1 MIKSL
6 RIVAILTALFAFAPS
21 AQAVDIPFL
30 TWENGKQ
37 QAIVLGG
44 PSSSTDWTMTL
55 VGENTKPL
63 VFKASTKNSEG
74 FYVFSIDLPTDLA
87 PGAYRIETT
96 STDGQV
102 SVVAGVQIKEREIYT
117 ITEIP
122 TDLRLL
128 AILFA
133 IITALY
139 TVVRSRKYSR
149 LVFARDTKTEGAHLF
164 YRFRDTRLASFG
176 DSFLRYLA
184 LRDGEPLHKISKH
197 LWSMLPW
204 LSFPLGVYTAL
215 AIQFDAAIPNGPIYL
230 FFICAIIGALDAT
243 SGISLAFGLG
253 LTHVA
258 LGNVTSLR
266 TLLIAAT
273 FSLAWYLPALIGSM
287 VHLTVPRD
295 LGSHSDETNPSGGAV
310 SAVSAVA
317 AGVFGA
323 LAVVIS
329 VILTDSLVIN
339 RVSDSLLRWP
349 LALTVGAVIAI
360 KYIAENALVNSRS
373 ESEIKQERL
382 YLARVVSPGMAMT
395 LSAAL
400 FAIIFIWTQSYFAAF
415 IGAIVIATPYFL
427 LFLVF
432 PRLAVPRLESAK
444 RSLLLEAILIGAF
457 TFGIYALIQLLP
469 TTVIAKSQAFILLGL
484 IPGLLHG
491 IYSVFVASTEHVAGK
506 TKEEAIA

>member
-1 MIKSL
+1 MS
-6 RIVAILTALFAFAPS
+6 
-21 AQAVDIPFL
+21 
-30 TWENGKQ
+30 
-37 QAIVLGG
+37 
-44 PSSSTDWTMTL
+44 L

-96 STDGQV
+96 GTDGKN

-149 LVFARDTKTEGAHLF
+149 LVFARDINTAGGHLF

-197 LWSMLPW
+197 LWSALPW

-243 SGISLAFGLG
+243 SGIAIAFGLG

-266 TLLIAAT
+266 TLLVAAT

-295 LGSHSDETNPSGGAV
+295 FGSHSDETNPSSG
-310 SAVSAVA
+310 AVSAVA

-349 LALTVGAVIAI
+349 LALTVGAVIAA
-360 KYIAENALVNSRS
+360 KYIAESALVNSRS
-373 ESEIKQERL
+373 ESEIKEERL
-382 YLARVVSPGMAMT
+382 HLARVVSPGMAMT
-395 LSAAL
+395 LSVAL
-400 FAIIFIWTQSYFAAF
+400 FAIIFIWTQSYFAAL

-432 PRLAVPRLESAK
+432 PRLAVARLESIK
-444 RSLLLEAILIGAF
+444 RSLIIEAILIGTF
-457 TFGIYALIQLLP
+457 SFGIYALIQLLP

-491 IYSVFVASTEHVAGK
+491 IYSVFIASTEHVAGK
-506 TKEEAIA
+506 AKEEAIA

>member
-1 MIKSL
+1 MNKVL
-6 RIVAILTALFAFAPS
+6 RFFGVLIALFIAAPS
-21 AQAVDIPFL
+21 AQAADIPFL

-44 PSSSTDWTMTL
+44 PSSSSEWKMAL

-63 VFKASTKNSEG
+63 VFKTSTRNSQG

-96 STDGQV
+96 GTDGKV
-102 SVVAGVQIKEREIYT
+102 SVVAGVQVKQREIYT

-128 AILFA
+128 TILFA

-139 TVVRSRKYSR
+139 TVVRGRKYAQIGF
-149 LVFARDTKTEGAHLF
+149 LRDQKLNANNAL
-164 YRFRDTRLASFG
+164 YRFRDSRLASHG
-176 DSFLRYLA
+176 DSFIRYLA
-184 LRDGEPLHKISKH
+184 LRDGEPLHKISGL
-197 LWSMLPW
+197 LWALLPW
-204 LSFPLGVYTAL
+204 ISFPLGVYTAI

-273 FSLAWYLPALIGSM
+273 FTMAWYLPALISSM
-287 VHLTVPRD
+287 VHLTVPKD
-295 LGSHSDETNPSGGAV
+295 FGAKTSDHNSVAKIVASIGAGLLGSC
-310 SAVSAVA
+310 
-317 AGVFGA
+317 
-323 LAVVIS
+323 AVVVS

-339 RVSDSLLRWP
+339 RESDSLLRWP
-349 LALTVGAVIAI
+349 LAATVGFVVTVKFIVEGVLNNSRTP
-360 KYIAENALVNSRS
+360 ENAKS
-373 ESEIKQERL
+373 ESL
-382 YLARVVSPGMAMT
+382 YLARVVSPGMALT
-395 LSAAL
+395 LLAGI
-400 FAIIFIWTQSYFAAF
+400 FAIIFIWTQSYLAATVASL
-415 IGAIVIATPYFL
+415 IIVTPYFL

-432 PRLAVPRLESAK
+432 PRIAISRLHDGK
-444 RSLLLEAILIGAF
+444 RNMLTEASLIGAL

-484 IPGLLHG
+484 LPGLLHG
-491 IYSVFVASTEHVAGK
+491 IYSVVVASSEHVARK
-506 TKEEAIA
+506 AEEALA

>member
-6 RIVAILTALFAFAPS
+6 RILTVLAALFIAAPS
-21 AQAVDIPFL
+21 ASAADIPFL

-44 PSSSTDWTMTL
+44 PSSSTEWKMAL

-74 FYVFSIDLPTDLA
+74 FYVFSIDLPTDLT

-96 STDGQV
+96 GTDGKV
-102 SVVAGVQIKEREIYT
+102 SVVAGVQVKQREIYT

-149 LVFARDTKTEGAHLF
+149 LIFSRDVKSEGTHFL
-164 YRFRDTRLASFG
+164 YRFRDLRLASFG

-184 LRDGEPLHKISKH
+184 LRDGEPLHKLNKH
-197 LWSMLPW
+197 LWSALPW
-204 LSFPLGVYTAL
+204 LSFPLGVYTAV
-215 AIQFDAAIPNGPIYL
+215 AIQFDAAIPNGPLYL
-230 FFICAIIGALDAT
+230 LFICAIIGALDAT

-273 FSLAWYLPALIGSM
+273 FTLAWYLPALIGSM

-295 LGSHSDETNPSGGAV
+295 FGSDADSARPAGGAI
-310 SAVSAVA
+310 SAIA
-317 AGVFGA
+317 AGVFGS

-339 RVSDSLLRWP
+339 RVADSLLRWP
-349 LALTVGAVIAI
+349 LALTVGVVIAL
-360 KYIAENALVNSRS
+360 KYIVEGALVNSRE
-373 ESEIKQERL
+373 ESALKEERL
-382 YLARVVSPGMAMT
+382 YLARVVSPGMALT
-395 LSAAL
+395 LSASL

-415 IGAIVIATPYFL
+415 VGTLVIATPYFL

-432 PRLAVPRLESAK
+432 PRLAMARLESAK
-444 RSLLLEAILIGAF
+444 RSLIIEAIVIGAL

-484 IPGLLHG
+484 VPGLLHG
-491 IYSVFVASTEHVAGK
+491 VYSVFVASSEHVAGK
-506 TKEEAIA
+506 RKEEAIA

>member
-21 AQAVDIPFL
+21 AQAADIPFL

-44 PSSSTDWTMTL
+44 PSSSTEWTMAL

-63 VFKASTKNSEG
+63 VFKASTRNSQG

-96 STDGQV
+96 GTDGKV
-102 SVVAGVQIKEREIYT
+102 SVVAGVQVKQREIYT

-149 LVFARDTKTEGAHLF
+149 LVFARDVKADGAHLL

-273 FSLAWYLPALIGSM
+273 FSLAWYLPGLIGSM

-295 LGSHSDETNPSGGAV
+295 FGSDADEKNPSGGV
-310 SAVSAVA
+310 ISAIA
-317 AGVFGA
+317 AGVFGS

-349 LALTVGAVIAI
+349 LALTVGAVIVI
-360 KYIAENALVNSRS
+360 KYIAEGALVKSRS
-373 ESEIKQERL
+373 DSETKEERL

-395 LSAAL
+395 LLAAL

-415 IGAIVIATPYFL
+415 IGAVVIATPYFL
-427 LFLVF
+427 LFLIF
-432 PRLAVPRLESAK
+432 PRLALARLESAK

-484 IPGLLHG
+484 IPGFLHG
-491 IYSVFVASTEHVAGK
+491 IYSVFVASSEHVADK
-506 TKEEAIA
+506 AKEEAIA

>member
-1 MIKSL
+1 MIKAM
-6 RIVAILTALFAFAPS
+6 RILTIFTALFIAAPAAS
-21 AQAVDIPFL
+21 AADIPFL

-44 PSSSTDWTMTL
+44 PSSSTEWTMAL

-96 STDGQV
+96 GTDGKV
-102 SVVAGVQIKEREIYT
+102 SVVAGVQVKQREIYT

-133 IITALY
+133 IITALF

-149 LVFARDTKTEGAHLF
+149 LVFARDTKSEGAHVL
-164 YRFRDTRLASFG
+164 YRFRDSRLASFG

-184 LRDGEPLHKISKH
+184 LRDGEPLHKLNKH
-197 LWSMLPW
+197 LWSALPW
-204 LSFPLGVYTAL
+204 LSFPLGVYTAF

-230 FFICAIIGALDAT
+230 FFICAIIGALDAS

-266 TLLIAAT
+266 ALLIAAT
-273 FSLAWYLPALIGSM
+273 FTLAWYLPALIGSM

-295 LGSHSDETNPSGGAV
+295 LSTDPDSSGPSG
-310 SAVSAVA
+310 SAVSAIA

-339 RVSDSLLRWP
+339 RVADSVLRWP
-349 LALTVGAVIAI
+349 LAITVGAVIAL
-360 KYIAENALVNSRS
+360 KYMAEGALVNSRE
-373 ESEIKQERL
+373 ESALKEERL

-395 LSAAL
+395 ISASL
-400 FAIIFIWTQSYFAAF
+400 FAIIYIWTQSFIAAF
-415 IGAIVIATPYFL
+415 IGAVVIATPYFL

-432 PRLAVPRLESAK
+432 PRLAVARLESSK
-444 RSLLLEAILIGAF
+444 RSLIIEAILIGAF
-457 TFGIYALIQLLP
+457 TFGLYALIQLLP

-484 IPGLLHG
+484 TPGLLHG
-491 IYSVFVASTEHVAGK
+491 VYSVFVASSEHVAGK
-506 TKEEAIA
+506 AKEEAIA

>member
-6 RIVAILTALFAFAPS
+6 RIIAILTALFFATPT
-21 AQAVDIPFL
+21 AQAADIPFL

-44 PSSSTDWTMTL
+44 PSSSTDWTMSL

-96 STDGQV
+96 GTDGKN

-149 LVFARDTKTEGAHLF
+149 LVFARDINTAGGHLF

-197 LWSMLPW
+197 LWSALPW

-243 SGISLAFGLG
+243 SGIAIAFGLG

-266 TLLIAAT
+266 TLLVAAT

-295 LGSHSDETNPSGGAV
+295 FGSHSDETNPSSG
-310 SAVSAVA
+310 AVSAVA

-349 LALTVGAVIAI
+349 LALTVGAVIAA
-360 KYIAENALVNSRS
+360 KYIAESALVNSRS
-373 ESEIKQERL
+373 ESEIKEERL

-400 FAIIFIWTQSYFAAF
+400 FAIIFIWTQSYFAAL

-432 PRLAVPRLESAK
+432 PRLAVARLESIK
-444 RSLLLEAILIGAF
+444 RSLIIEAILIGAF
-457 TFGIYALIQLLP
+457 TFGIYVLIQLLP

-491 IYSVFVASTEHVAGK
+491 IYSVFIASTEHVAGK
-506 TKEEAIA
+506 AKEEAIA

>member
-1 MIKSL
+1 MIKSI

-44 PSSSTDWTMTL
+44 PSSSKDWTMAL

-63 VFKASTKNSEG
+63 VFKTSTKNSEG

-96 STDGQV
+96 GTDGKV

-295 LGSHSDETNPSGGAV
+295 FGSHSAETNPFSG
-310 SAVSAVA
+310 AVSAVA

-349 LALTVGAVIAI
+349 LAFTVGAVIAI
-360 KYIAENALVNSRS
+360 KYIAESALVKSRS

-432 PRLAVPRLESAK
+432 PRLAVARLESAK

-491 IYSVFVASTEHVAGK
+491 IYSVFIASTEHVAGK
-506 TKEEAIA
+506 AKEEAIA

>member
-1 MIKSL
+1 MIKVV
-6 RIVAILTALFAFAPS
+6 RIFAILFAFFIPAPS
-21 AQAVDIPFL
+21 AQAADIPFL

-44 PSSSTDWTMTL
+44 PSSSTDWTMSL

-63 VFKASTKNSEG
+63 VFKASAKNSQG
-74 FYVFSIDLPTDLA
+74 FYVFSIDLPTDLT
-87 PGAYRIETT
+87 PGAYRIETRG
-96 STDGQV
+96 TDGKV
-102 SVVAGVQIKEREIYT
+102 SVVAGVQVKQREIYT

-139 TVVRSRKYSR
+139 TVVRSRKYAHLS
-149 LVFARDTKTEGAHLF
+149 FARDLKMEGAHLL

-184 LRDGEPLHKISKH
+184 LRDGEPLHKVNKH
-197 LWSMLPW
+197 LWSALPW
-204 LSFPLGVYTAL
+204 LSFPLGVYTAV

-243 SGISLAFGLG
+243 SGIALAFGLG

-266 TLLIAAT
+266 TLLIAGT
-273 FSLAWYLPALIGSM
+273 FTLAWYLPALIGSM

-295 LGSHSDETNPSGGAV
+295 FGASGSEKNSASNFISSIGA
-310 SAVSAVA
+310 
-317 AGVFGA
+317 GIFGA

-349 LALTVGAVIAI
+349 LALTVGAVIAL
-360 KYIAENALVNSRS
+360 KYIVEGALHKSRS
-373 ESEIKQERL
+373 EEDIKDERL
-382 YLARVVSPGMAMT
+382 YLARVVSPGMALT
-395 LSAAL
+395 VSGSL

-415 IGAIVIATPYFL
+415 VGAVVTSTPYFL

-432 PRLAVPRLESAK
+432 PRLAVARLENSK
-444 RSLLLEAILIGAF
+444 RSMMLEAILIGAL
-457 TFGIYALIQLLP
+457 TYGVYLLIQLMP
-469 TTVIAKSQAFILLGL
+469 ATVIAKSQAFILLGL
-484 IPGLLHG
+484 VPGLLHG
-491 IYSVFVASTEHVAGK
+491 VFSVFVASSEHVARKAELQEG
-506 TKEEAIA
+506 ALA

>member
-1 MIKSL
+1 MIKSI
-6 RIVAILTALFAFAPS
+6 RIIAILTALFAFTPS

-44 PSSSTDWTMTL
+44 PSSSKDWTMAL
-55 VGENTKPL
+55 VGENTRPL

-96 STDGQV
+96 GTDGKV

-149 LVFARDTKTEGAHLF
+149 LVFARDAKAEDAHLF

-184 LRDGEPLHKISKH
+184 LRDGEPLHKINKH

-273 FSLAWYLPALIGSM
+273 FTLAWYLPALIGSM

-295 LGSHSDETNPSGGAV
+295 FGSHSDETNPPSA
-310 SAVSAVA
+310 AVSAVA

-349 LALTVGAVIAI
+349 LALTVGAVIAV
-360 KYIAENALVNSRS
+360 KYFAESVLLNSRS
-373 ESEIKQERL
+373 ESEIKEERL

-415 IGAIVIATPYFL
+415 IGAIVITTPYFL

-432 PRLAVPRLESAK
+432 PRLAVARLESAK
-444 RSLLLEAILIGAF
+444 RSLLLEAILIGAL

-484 IPGLLHG
+484 VPGLLHG

-506 TKEEAIA
+506 VKEEAIA

>member
-1 MIKSL
+1 MIKVM
-6 RIVAILTALFAFAPS
+6 RIFSILLALFIATPA
-21 AQAVDIPFL
+21 ATAADIPFL

-44 PSSSTDWTMTL
+44 PSSSTEWTMAL

-96 STDGQV
+96 GTDGKD
-102 SVVAGVQIKEREIYT
+102 SVVAGVQVKQREIYT

-133 IITALY
+133 VITALY

-149 LVFARDTKTEGAHLF
+149 LVFARDAKSEGAHIL

-197 LWSMLPW
+197 LWSVLPW
-204 LSFPLGVYTAL
+204 LSFPLGVYTAF

-230 FFICAIIGALDAT
+230 FFICAIIGAIDSS

-273 FSLAWYLPALIGSM
+273 FTLAWYLPALIASM

-295 LGSHSDETNPSGGAV
+295 LASEGDSSKPSVGLISAITSGFLGS
-310 SAVSAVA
+310 
-317 AGVFGA
+317 
-323 LAVVIS
+323 LAVVVS

-339 RVSDSLLRWP
+339 RESDSLLRWP
-349 LALTVGAVIAI
+349 LAVTVGVVIAA
-360 KYIAENALVNSRS
+360 KYRVEGALVKSRE
-373 ESEIKQERL
+373 ESALKEERL
-382 YLARVVSPGMAMT
+382 YLARVVSPGMALT
-395 LSAAL
+395 LSASL

-415 IGAIVIATPYFL
+415 IGTAVIATPYFL

-432 PRLAVPRLESAK
+432 PRLAITRLENSK
-444 RSLLLEAILIGAF
+444 RSLLIEAIVIGAF
-457 TFGIYALIQLLP
+457 TFGVYALIQLLP

-491 IYSVFVASTEHVAGK
+491 IYSVFVASSEHVAGK
-506 TKEEAIA
+506 AKEEVNA

>member
-6 RIVAILTALFAFAPS
+6 RILTILTALFIAAPS
-21 AQAVDIPFL
+21 AQAADIPFL

-44 PSSSTDWTMTL
+44 PSSSTEWTMAL

-63 VFKASTKNSEG
+63 TFRASTKNSEG
-74 FYVFSIDLPTDLA
+74 FYVFSVDLPTDLA

-96 STDGQV
+96 GTDGKI
-102 SVVAGVQIKEREIYT
+102 SVVAGVQIKQREIYT

-149 LVFARDTKTEGAHLF
+149 LAFARDVKAAGAHLL
-164 YRFRDTRLASFG
+164 YRFRDDRLASFG

-184 LRDGEPLHKISKH
+184 LRDGEPLHKMSKH
-197 LWSMLPW
+197 LWSILPW
-204 LSFPLGVYTAL
+204 LSFPLGVYTAF

-287 VHLTVPRD
+287 VHLTIARD
-295 LGSHSDETNPSGGAV
+295 FGSHADEKRASSGV
-310 SAVSAVA
+310 ISAIA
-317 AGVFGA
+317 AGLFGA
-323 LAVVIS
+323 LAVVVS

-349 LALTVGAVIAI
+349 LALTVGVVIAI
-360 KYIAENALVNSRS
+360 KYLAEGALVKSRS
-373 ESEIKQERL
+373 EAEIKEERL
-382 YLARVVSPGMAMT
+382 FLARVVSPGMAMT
-395 LSAAL
+395 LSTAL
-400 FAIIFIWTQSYFAAF
+400 FAIIFIWTQSYLAAF
-415 IGAIVIATPYFL
+415 IGAVVIATPYFL

-432 PRLAVPRLESAK
+432 PRLAVSRLASIK
-444 RSLLLEAILIGAF
+444 RSLLVEAILIGAV
-457 TFGIYALIQLLP
+457 TYGIYALIQLLP
-469 TTVIAKSQAFILLGL
+469 TTVIAKSQAFILVGL
-484 IPGLLHG
+484 LPGFLHG
-491 IYSVFVASTEHVAGK
+491 IYSVFVASSEHVASK
-506 TKEEAIA
+506 AKEEANA

>member
-6 RIVAILTALFAFAPS
+6 RILTILTALFIAAPS
-21 AQAVDIPFL
+21 AQAADIPFL

-44 PSSSTDWTMTL
+44 PSSSTEWTLSL

-63 VFKASTKNSEG
+63 VFKASTRNSQG
-74 FYVFSIDLPTDLA
+74 FYVFSIDLPTDLT

-96 STDGQV
+96 GTDGKV
-102 SVVAGVQIKEREIYT
+102 SVVAGVQVKEREIYT

-139 TVVRSRKYSR
+139 TVVRSRKYSQ
-149 LVFARDTKTEGAHLF
+149 LVFARDSKSEGAHIL
-164 YRFRDTRLASFG
+164 YRFRDSRLASFG
-176 DSFLRYLA
+176 DSFIRYLA
-184 LRDGEPLHKISKH
+184 LRDGEPLHKLNKH
-197 LWSMLPW
+197 LWSALPW
-204 LSFPLGVYTAL
+204 LSFPLGVYTAI
-215 AIQFDAAIPNGPIYL
+215 AIQFDAAIPNGPLYL
-230 FFICAIIGALDAT
+230 LFICAIIGALDAT
-243 SGISLAFGLG
+243 SGIALAFGLG

-266 TLLIAAT
+266 TLLIAVT
-273 FSLAWYLPALIGSM
+273 FSLAWYFPALIGSM

-295 LGSHSDETNPSGGAV
+295 FGSLSQEKSTSSGVV
-310 SAVSAVA
+310 SSLA
-317 AGVFGA
+317 AGLFGG

-339 RVSDSLLRWP
+339 RVADSLLRWP
-349 LALTVGAVIAI
+349 LALTVGAVIAL
-360 KYIAENALVNSRS
+360 KYIAEGALVKARS
-373 ESEIKQERL
+373 ETELKEERL

-395 LSAAL
+395 LSASL
-400 FAIIFIWTQSYFAAF
+400 FAIIFIWTQSYISAL
-415 IGAIVIATPYFL
+415 IGAVVIATPYFL

-432 PRLAVPRLESAK
+432 PRLALARLESSK
-444 RSLLLEAILIGAF
+444 RSLIVEALLIGAF
-457 TFGIYALIQLLP
+457 TFGIYTLIQLLP

-484 IPGLLHG
+484 VPGLLHG
-491 IYSVFVASTEHVAGK
+491 VYSVFVASSEHAAGK
-506 TKEEAIA
+506 AKEEAIA

>member
-1 MIKSL
+1 MIKAM
-6 RIVAILTALFAFAPS
+6 RILTIFTALFIAAPAAS
-21 AQAVDIPFL
+21 AADIPFL

-44 PSSSTDWTMTL
+44 PSSSTEWTMAL

-96 STDGQV
+96 GTDGKV
-102 SVVAGVQIKEREIYT
+102 SVVAGVQVKQREIYT

-133 IITALY
+133 IITALF

-149 LVFARDTKTEGAHLF
+149 LVFARDTKSEGAHVL
-164 YRFRDTRLASFG
+164 YRFRDSRLASFG

-184 LRDGEPLHKISKH
+184 LRDGEPLHKLNKH
-197 LWSMLPW
+197 LWSALPW
-204 LSFPLGVYTAL
+204 LSFPLGVYTAF

-230 FFICAIIGALDAT
+230 FFICAIIGALDAS

-266 TLLIAAT
+266 ALLIAAT
-273 FSLAWYLPALIGSM
+273 FTLAWYLPALIGSM

-295 LGSHSDETNPSGGAV
+295 LSTDPDSSRPSG
-310 SAVSAVA
+310 SAVSAIA

-339 RVSDSLLRWP
+339 RVADSVLRWP
-349 LALTVGAVIAI
+349 LAITVGAVIAL
-360 KYIAENALVNSRS
+360 KYMAEGALVNSRE
-373 ESEIKQERL
+373 ESALKEERL

-395 LSAAL
+395 ISASL
-400 FAIIFIWTQSYFAAF
+400 FAIIYIWTQSFIAAF
-415 IGAIVIATPYFL
+415 IGAVVIATPYFL

-432 PRLAVPRLESAK
+432 PRLAVARLESSK
-444 RSLLLEAILIGAF
+444 RSLIIEAILIGAF
-457 TFGIYALIQLLP
+457 TFGLYALIQLLP

-484 IPGLLHG
+484 TPGLLHG
-491 IYSVFVASTEHVAGK
+491 VYSVFVASSEHVAGK
-506 TKEEAIA
+506 AKEEAIA

>member
-1 MIKSL
+1 MNKAL
-6 RIVAILTALFAFAPS
+6 RIVGILLAIFIATPT
-21 AQAVDIPFL
+21 AQAADIPFL

-44 PSSSTDWTMTL
+44 PSSSTEWKMAL

-63 VFKASTKNSEG
+63 VFNVSSRNSQG
-74 FYVFSIDLPTDLA
+74 FYVFSIDLPIDLT

-96 STDGQV
+96 GTDGKV
-102 SVVAGVQIKEREIYT
+102 SVVAGVQVKQREIYT

-133 IITALY
+133 ILTALY
-139 TVVRSRKYSR
+139 TAVRSRKYSE
-149 LVFARDTKTEGAHLF
+149 LGFLRDMKSEGANVL
-164 YRFRDTRLASFG
+164 YRFRHSRLASHG
-176 DSFLRYLA
+176 DSFMRYLA
-184 LRDGEPLHKISKH
+184 LRDGEPLHKVSGL
-197 LWSMLPW
+197 LWSLLPW

-230 FFICAIIGALDAT
+230 FFICAVIGALDST

-273 FSLAWYLPALIGSM
+273 FTMAWYLPALVGSM
-287 VHLTVPRD
+287 VQLTVAKDFGGKSDAESPATKILTSIGAGL
-295 LGSHSDETNPSGGAV
+295 LGS
-310 SAVSAVA
+310 
-317 AGVFGA
+317 
-323 LAVVIS
+323 LAVVVS

-339 RVSDSLLRWP
+339 RQSDPLLRWP
-349 LALTVGAVIAI
+349 LAAAVGAVITLKFIVEGALS
-360 KYIAENALVNSRS
+360 KSRTTENAQS
-373 ESEIKQERL
+373 EKL

-395 LSAAL
+395 LL
-400 FAIIFIWTQSYFAAF
+400 GGIFAVVFIWTQSYFASAV
-415 IGAIVIATPYFL
+415 AALVIATPYFL

-432 PRLAVPRLESAK
+432 PRIAMARLANGK
-444 RSLLLEAILIGAF
+444 RNMLIEATLVGAL
-457 TFGIYALIQLLP
+457 TFAAYAAIQLVP
-469 TTVIAKSQAFILLGL
+469 TTVIAKSQAFILMGL

-491 IYSVFVASTEHVAGK
+491 VYSVFVASSEHVARK
-506 TKEEAIA
+506 AEEALT

>member
-1 MIKSL
+1 MIKAM
-6 RIVAILTALFAFAPS
+6 RILTIFTALFIAAPAAS
-21 AQAVDIPFL
+21 AADIPFL

-44 PSSSTDWTMTL
+44 PSSSTEWTMAM

-96 STDGQV
+96 GTDGKV
-102 SVVAGVQIKEREIYT
+102 SVVAGVQVKQREIYT

-133 IITALY
+133 IITALF

-149 LVFARDTKTEGAHLF
+149 LVFARDTKSEGAHVL
-164 YRFRDTRLASFG
+164 YRFRDSRLASFG

-184 LRDGEPLHKISKH
+184 LRDGEPLHKLNKH
-197 LWSMLPW
+197 LWSALPW
-204 LSFPLGVYTAL
+204 LSFPLGVYTAF

-230 FFICAIIGALDAT
+230 FFICAIIGALDAS

-266 TLLIAAT
+266 ALLIAAT
-273 FSLAWYLPALIGSM
+273 FTLAWYLPALIGSM

-295 LGSHSDETNPSGGAV
+295 LSTDPDSSRPSG
-310 SAVSAVA
+310 SAVSAIA

-339 RVSDSLLRWP
+339 RVADSVLRWP
-349 LALTVGAVIAI
+349 LAITVGAVIAL
-360 KYIAENALVNSRS
+360 KYMAEGALVNSRE
-373 ESEIKQERL
+373 ESALKEERL

-395 LSAAL
+395 ISASL
-400 FAIIFIWTQSYFAAF
+400 FAIIYIWTQSFIAAF
-415 IGAIVIATPYFL
+415 IGAVVIATPYFL

-432 PRLAVPRLESAK
+432 PRLAVARLESSK
-444 RSLLLEAILIGAF
+444 RSLIIEAILIGAF
-457 TFGIYALIQLLP
+457 TFGLYALIQLLP

-484 IPGLLHG
+484 TPGLLHG
-491 IYSVFVASTEHVAGK
+491 VYSVFVASSEHVAGK
-506 TKEEAIA
+506 AKEEAIA

>member
-6 RIVAILTALFAFAPS
+6 RIIGILTALFSFAPS
-21 AQAVDIPFL
+21 AQAADIPFL

-44 PSSSTDWTMTL
+44 PSSSTDWTMSL

-96 STDGQV
+96 GTDGKV
-102 SVVAGVQIKEREIYT
+102 SVVAGVQIKQREIYT

-149 LVFARDTKTEGAHLF
+149 LVFARDTKAEGAHLF

-184 LRDGEPLHKISKH
+184 LRDGEPLHKISKL
-197 LWSMLPW
+197 LWSILPW

-273 FSLAWYLPALIGSM
+273 FTLAWYLPALIGSM

-295 LGSHSDETNPSGGAV
+295 LGSNPDSEQSSGGV
-310 SAVSAVA
+310 ISAVA

-323 LAVVIS
+323 LVVVIS

-339 RVSDSLLRWP
+339 RVSDVFLRWP
-349 LALTVGAVIAI
+349 LALTVGAVIII
-360 KYIAENALVNSRS
+360 KYVAEDALVKSRS
-373 ESEIKQERL
+373 ESEIKEERL
-382 YLARVVSPGMAMT
+382 HLARVVSPGMAMT

-400 FAIIFIWTQSYFAAF
+400 FAIIFIWTQSYFAALS
-415 IGAIVIATPYFL
+415 GAIVIATPYFL

-432 PRLAVPRLESAK
+432 PRLAMARLESIK
-444 RSLLLEAILIGAF
+444 RSLIIEAILIGAF
-457 TFGIYALIQLLP
+457 TFGIYVLIQLLP

-491 IYSVFVASTEHVAGK
+491 IYSVFVASSEHVGSKA
-506 TKEEAIA
+506 KEEAIA

>member
-6 RIVAILTALFAFAPS
+6 RIIAILTALFFATPT
-21 AQAVDIPFL
+21 AQAADIPFL

-44 PSSSTDWTMTL
+44 PSSSTDWTMSL

-96 STDGQV
+96 GTDGKN

-149 LVFARDTKTEGAHLF
+149 LVFARDINTEGGHQF

-197 LWSMLPW
+197 LWSALPW

-243 SGISLAFGLG
+243 SGIAIAFGLG

-266 TLLIAAT
+266 TLLVAAT

-295 LGSHSDETNPSGGAV
+295 FGSHSDETNPSSG
-310 SAVSAVA
+310 AVSAVA

-349 LALTVGAVIAI
+349 LALTVGAVIAA
-360 KYIAENALVNSRS
+360 KYIAESALVNSRS
-373 ESEIKQERL
+373 DSEIKEERL

-400 FAIIFIWTQSYFAAF
+400 FAIIFIWTQSYFAAL

-432 PRLAVPRLESAK
+432 PRLAMARLESIK
-444 RSLLLEAILIGAF
+444 RSLIIEAILIGAF
-457 TFGIYALIQLLP
+457 TFGIYVLIQLLP

-491 IYSVFVASTEHVAGK
+491 IYSVFIASTEHVAGK
-506 TKEEAIA
+506 AKEEAIA

>member
-6 RIVAILTALFAFAPS
+6 RILTILTALFIAAPAAS
-21 AQAVDIPFL
+21 AADIPFL

-44 PSSSTDWTMTL
+44 PSSSTEWTMAL

-96 STDGQV
+96 GTDGKV
-102 SVVAGVQIKEREIYT
+102 SVVAGVQVKQREIYT

-149 LVFARDTKTEGAHLF
+149 LVFARDTKSEGAHVL
-164 YRFRDTRLASFG
+164 YRFRDSRLASFG

-184 LRDGEPLHKISKH
+184 LRDGEPLHKLNKH
-197 LWSMLPW
+197 IWSALPW
-204 LSFPLGVYTAL
+204 LSFPLGVYTAF
-215 AIQFDAAIPNGPIYL
+215 AIQFDAAIPNGPLYL
-230 FFICAIIGALDAT
+230 LFICAIIGALDAT
-243 SGISLAFGLG
+243 SGIALAFGLG

-273 FSLAWYLPALIGSM
+273 FTLAWYLPALIGSM

-295 LGSHSDETNPSGGAV
+295 LSTDPDSSRPSG
-310 SAVSAVA
+310 SAVSAIA

-339 RVSDSLLRWP
+339 RVADSVLRWP
-349 LALTVGAVIAI
+349 LAITVGAVIAL
-360 KYIAENALVNSRS
+360 KYIAEGALVNSRE
-373 ESEIKQERL
+373 ESALKEECL

-395 LSAAL
+395 ISASL
-400 FAIIFIWTQSYFAAF
+400 FAIIYIWTQSFIAAF
-415 IGAIVIATPYFL
+415 IGAVVIATPYFL

-432 PRLAVPRLESAK
+432 PRLAVARLESSK
-444 RSLLLEAILIGAF
+444 RSLIIEAILIGAF
-457 TFGIYALIQLLP
+457 TFGLYALIQLLP

-491 IYSVFVASTEHVAGK
+491 VYSVFVASSEHVAGK
-506 TKEEAIA
+506 KKEEAIA

>member
-1 MIKSL
+1 MNKAL
-6 RIVAILTALFAFAPS
+6 RIVGILLAVFITAPS
-21 AQAVDIPFL
+21 AQAADIPFL

-44 PSSSTDWTMTL
+44 PSSSTEWKMAL

-63 VFKASTKNSEG
+63 VFKASNRNSQG

-96 STDGQV
+96 GTDGKV
-102 SVVAGVQIKEREIYT
+102 SVVAGVQVKQREIYT

-139 TVVRSRKYSR
+139 TVVRSRKYSQIGF
-149 LVFARDTKTEGAHLF
+149 LRDQKSDGANVL
-164 YRFRDTRLASFG
+164 YRFRNSRLASHG

-184 LRDGEPLHKISKH
+184 LRDGEPLHKVSGL
-197 LWSMLPW
+197 LWALLPW
-204 LSFPLGVYTAL
+204 LAFPLGVYTAI

-230 FFICAIIGALDAT
+230 FFICAIIGALDAS
-243 SGISLAFGLG
+243 SGIALSFGLG

-273 FSLAWYLPALIGSM
+273 FTLAWYLPALVGSM
-287 VHLTVPRD
+287 VHLTVPKD
-295 LGSHSDETNPSGGAV
+295 FGAQTTDQSPAAKFVGSIGAGVLGSLV
-310 SAVSAVA
+310 
-317 AGVFGA
+317 
-323 LAVVIS
+323 VVIS

-339 RVSDSLLRWP
+339 READSLLRWP
-349 LALTVGAVIAI
+349 LAATVGVVIALKFI
-360 KYIAENALVNSRS
+360 VEGALNNSRTPENAKS
-373 ESEIKQERL
+373 ESL
-382 YLARVVSPGMAMT
+382 YLARVVSPGMALT
-395 LSAAL
+395 LLSGI
-400 FAIIFIWTQSYFAAF
+400 FAVVFIWTQSYLASAV
-415 IGAIVIATPYFL
+415 ASLVIATPYFL

-432 PRLAVPRLESAK
+432 PRIALKRLENGKRNMLLESA
-444 RSLLLEAILIGAF
+444 LIGAL
-457 TFGIYALIQLLP
+457 TFGVYAAIQLLP

-484 IPGLLHG
+484 VPGLLHG
-491 IYSVFVASTEHVAGK
+491 VYSVVVASSEHVARK
-506 TKEEAIA
+506 AEEALA

>member
-1 MIKSL
+1 MNKAL
-6 RIVAILTALFAFAPS
+6 RIVGIVVAIFIAAPT
-21 AQAVDIPFL
+21 AQAADIPFL

-44 PSSSTDWTMTL
+44 PSSSTEWQMAL

-63 VFKASTKNSEG
+63 VFQASTRNSQG

-96 STDGQV
+96 GTDGKV
-102 SVVAGVQIKEREIYT
+102 SVVAGVQVKQREIYT

-139 TVVRSRKYSR
+139 TVVRSRKYSQIGF
-149 LVFARDTKTEGAHLF
+149 LRDIKSEGANPL
-164 YRFRDTRLASFG
+164 YRFRNTRLASHG
-176 DSFLRYLA
+176 DSFVRYLA
-184 LRDGEPLHKISKH
+184 LRDGEPLHKVSGL
-197 LWSMLPW
+197 LWSLLPW

-230 FFICAIIGALDAT
+230 FFICAMIGALDST

-266 TLLIAAT
+266 TLLIAVT
-273 FSLAWYLPALIGSM
+273 FTLAWYLPALIGSM
-287 VHLTVPRD
+287 VQLTVPKD
-295 LGSHSDETNPSGGAV
+295 FGAQTSDQSPAAKFVAGIGAGVLGS
-310 SAVSAVA
+310 
-317 AGVFGA
+317 
-323 LAVVIS
+323 LAVVVS

-339 RVSDSLLRWP
+339 READSLLRWP
-349 LALTVGAVIAI
+349 LAVAVGAVITI
-360 KYIAENALVNSRS
+360 KFLAEGALNDSRTPENAKS
-373 ESEIKQERL
+373 ESL
-382 YLARVVSPGMAMT
+382 YLARVVSPGLALT
-395 LSAAL
+395 LL
-400 FAIIFIWTQSYFAAF
+400 GGIFAIVFIWTQSYLASAGAAL
-415 IGAIVIATPYFL
+415 VIATPYFL

-432 PRLAVPRLESAK
+432 PRIAMDRLSRGK
-444 RSLLLEAILIGAF
+444 RNMLFEAALIGAL
-457 TFGIYALIQLLP
+457 TYACYAAIQLLP
-469 TTVIAKSQAFILLGL
+469 TTVIAKSQAFILIGL

-491 IYSVFVASTEHVAGK
+491 VYSVFVASSEHVARK
-506 TKEEAIA
+506 AEEALA

>member
-1 MIKSL
+1 
-6 RIVAILTALFAFAPS
+6 
-21 AQAVDIPFL
+21 
-30 TWENGKQ
+30 
-37 QAIVLGG
+37 
-44 PSSSTDWTMTL
+44 
-55 VGENTKPL
+55 
-63 VFKASTKNSEG
+63 
-74 FYVFSIDLPTDLA
+74 
-87 PGAYRIETT
+87 
-96 STDGQV
+96 
-102 SVVAGVQIKEREIYT
+102 
-117 ITEIP
+117 
-122 TDLRLL
+122 
-128 AILFA
+128 
-133 IITALY
+133 
-139 TVVRSRKYSR
+139 
-149 LVFARDTKTEGAHLF
+149 
-164 YRFRDTRLASFG
+164 
-176 DSFLRYLA
+176 
-184 LRDGEPLHKISKH
+184 
-197 LWSMLPW
+197 MLPW

-295 LGSHSDETNPSGGAV
+295 FGSHSDETNPSSG
-310 SAVSAVA
+310 AVSAVA

-395 LSAAL
+395 LSGGAL
-400 FAIIFIWTQSYFAAF
+400 RHYLYLDSVLFCSVYWCDSYCN
-415 IGAIVIATPYFL
+415 
-427 LFLVF
+427 
-432 PRLAVPRLESAK
+432 
-444 RSLLLEAILIGAF
+444 SLLLALPSLSAIG
-457 TFGIYALIQLLP
+457 G
-469 TTVIAKSQAFILLGL
+469 
-484 IPGLLHG
+484 
-491 IYSVFVASTEHVAGK
+491 VAPRK
-506 TKEEAIA
+506 C

>member
-6 RIVAILTALFAFAPS
+6 RILTILTALFIAAPS
-21 AQAVDIPFL
+21 AQAADIPFL

-44 PSSSTDWTMTL
+44 PSSSTDWTMAL

-63 VFKASTKNSEG
+63 TFKASTRNSQG
-74 FYVFSIDLPTDLA
+74 FYVFSVDLPTDLA

-96 STDGQV
+96 GTDGKV
-102 SVVAGVQIKEREIYT
+102 SVVAGVQIKQREIYA

-149 LVFARDTKTEGAHLF
+149 LAFARDVKSDGAHLL
-164 YRFRDTRLASFG
+164 YRFRDTRLASYG

-184 LRDGEPLHKISKH
+184 LRDGEPLHKMNKH
-197 LWSMLPW
+197 LWSILPW
-204 LSFPLGVYTAL
+204 LSFPLGVYTAF

-230 FFICAIIGALDAT
+230 FFICAIIGALDAS

-273 FSLAWYLPALIGSM
+273 FTLAWYLPALIGSM
-287 VHLTVPRD
+287 VHLTIPRD
-295 LGSHSDETNPSGGAV
+295 FESHADEKRASSGV
-310 SAVSAVA
+310 ISAIA
-317 AGVFGA
+317 AGLFGA
-323 LAVVIS
+323 LAVVVS

-339 RVSDSLLRWP
+339 RVSDLLLRWP
-349 LALTVGAVIAI
+349 LALTVGAVIVL
-360 KYIAENALVNSRS
+360 KYLAEGALVKSRS
-373 ESEIKQERL
+373 EAEIKEERL
-382 YLARVVSPGMAMT
+382 FLARVVSPGMAMT
-395 LSAAL
+395 LSTAL
-400 FAIIFIWTQSYFAAF
+400 FAIIFIWTQSYLAAL
-415 IGAIVIATPYFL
+415 IGAVVIATPYFL

-432 PRLAVPRLESAK
+432 PRLAVSRLASIK
-444 RSLLLEAILIGAF
+444 RSLLIEAILIGAV
-457 TFGIYALIQLLP
+457 TYGIYAVIQLLP
-469 TTVIAKSQAFILLGL
+469 TTVIAKSQAFILVGL
-484 IPGLLHG
+484 LPGFLHG
-491 IYSVFVASTEHVAGK
+491 IYSVFVASSEHVASK
-506 TKEEAIA
+506 AKEEASA

>member
-1 MIKSL
+1 MNKVL
-6 RIVAILTALFAFAPS
+6 RVLGIVLAIFIATPT
-21 AQAVDIPFL
+21 AQAADIPFL

-44 PSSSTDWTMTL
+44 PSSSIEWKMAL

-63 VFKASTKNSEG
+63 VFTASARNSQG
-74 FYVFSIDLPTDLA
+74 FYVFSIDLPTDLT
-87 PGAYRIETT
+87 PGSYRIETT
-96 STDGQV
+96 GTDGKV
-102 SVVAGVQIKEREIYT
+102 SVVAGVQVKQREIYT

-133 IITALY
+133 ILTALY
-139 TVVRSRKYSR
+139 TVVRSRKYSQ
-149 LVFARDTKTEGAHLF
+149 LEFLRDVKTEGANAL
-164 YRFRDTRLASFG
+164 YRFRDSRLASHG
-176 DSFLRYLA
+176 DSFMRYLA
-184 LRDGEPLHKISKH
+184 LRDGEPLHKISGL
-197 LWSMLPW
+197 LWSLLPW

-230 FFICAIIGALDAT
+230 FFICAIIGALDST

-273 FSLAWYLPALIGSM
+273 FTMAWYLPALVGSM
-287 VHLTVPRD
+287 VQLTVAKDFGVKTDTESPAVKILASIGAGV
-295 LGSHSDETNPSGGAV
+295 LGS
-310 SAVSAVA
+310 
-317 AGVFGA
+317 
-323 LAVVIS
+323 LAVVVS

-339 RVSDSLLRWP
+339 RESDSLLRWP
-349 LALTVGAVIAI
+349 LAAAVGAVIAL
-360 KYIAENALVNSRS
+360 KFIAEGALNKSRS
-373 ESEIKQERL
+373 AEKVKSVNL

-395 LSAAL
+395 LL
-400 FAIIFIWTQSYFAAF
+400 GGIFAIVYIWTQSYLASATAAL
-415 IGAIVIATPYFL
+415 VIATPYFL

-432 PRLAVPRLESAK
+432 PRIAMARLADGK
-444 RSLLLEAILIGAF
+444 RNMLIEATLIGAL
-457 TFGIYALIQLLP
+457 TFAAYAAIQLVP
-469 TTVIAKSQAFILLGL
+469 TTVIAKSQAFILIGL

-491 IYSVFVASTEHVAGK
+491 VYSVFVASSEHVARK
-506 TKEEAIA
+506 AEEALA